1 MDKLYIISRIHL
13 KFRRNLRGGEMT
25 TGKGGKI
32 PQAEIGILGGTGL
45 YEIDGIETLDERT
58 LDTPFGKPSDSY
70 VIGNF
75 EGKRIAFLARHSR
88 GHRLLPSE
96 INYRANIYGFKMLG
110 VTRII
115 SVNSVGSLKE
125 EIKPRD
131 IVFSDQFYD
140 RTRRKNTFFGEGIA
154 IHVGFAHPVCPELS
168 QLLFEAGK
176 NLGMRVHLK
185 GTNICIEGP
194 AFSTKAESRIYRS
207 WGCDVI
213 GMTSVTEARL
223 CREAEICYA
232 TMSLVT
238 DYDVWHDDEE
248 SVSVELILE
257 NMRHNIHNA
266 RGIIKGALPRLP
278 VDRGEACECSRALKD
293 SIVTSPELIPQE
305 IKQKLQHIIGDY
317 IR

>member
-1 MDKLYIISRIHL
+1 MSTEKQGD
-13 KFRRNLRGGEMT
+13 
-25 TGKGGKI
+25 I

-45 YEIDGIETLDERT
+45 YEIDGIEDLEERAF
-58 LDTPFGKPSDSY
+58 DTPFGKPSDSY
-70 VIGNF
+70 VIGNL
-75 EGKRIAFLARHSR
+75 EGKRIAFLARHSL

-110 VTRII
+110 VTRVI
-115 SVNSVGSLKE
+115 SVNSVGSLKQ

-131 IVFSDQFYD
+131 IVFSDQFFD

-154 IHVGFAHPVCPELS
+154 VHVSFAHPVCPELS
-168 QLLFEAGK
+168 QLLYETGE
-176 NLGMRVHLK
+176 NLAMRVHSK
-185 GTNICIEGP
+185 GTYICIEGP

-207 WGCDVI
+207 WGSDVI

-238 DYDVWHDDEE
+238 DYDVWHEEEE
-248 SVSVELILE
+248 SVSVELILG

-266 RGIIKGALPRLP
+266 KGVIKGALARLA

-293 SIVTSPELIPQE
+293 CIVTSPELIPQK

-317 IR
+317 VR